1 MYDWCI
7 GSPTAVDSLTEM
19 FCKIL
24 DDHFL
29 TQTNPHITR
38 PSAISASSGNTLD
51 LVLTNHESL
60 IEGTTVYPNGFDS
73 DCFPVSFGM
82 KKIFHRPVF
91 QYDKADFHGLKIPFL
106 TFRGTLLYLVRTL
119 T

>member
-7 GSPTAVDSLTEM
+7 GSPTAVDSLTAM

-60 IEGTTVYPNGFDS
+60 IEGTTMYRIALTLI
-73 DCFPVSFGM
+73 
-82 KKIFHRPVF
+82 IFLL
-91 QYDKADFHGLKIPFL
+91 GLELREHFTVLKTVRDQFINMLKP
-106 TFRGTLLYLVRTL
+106 TLMV
-119 T
+119 